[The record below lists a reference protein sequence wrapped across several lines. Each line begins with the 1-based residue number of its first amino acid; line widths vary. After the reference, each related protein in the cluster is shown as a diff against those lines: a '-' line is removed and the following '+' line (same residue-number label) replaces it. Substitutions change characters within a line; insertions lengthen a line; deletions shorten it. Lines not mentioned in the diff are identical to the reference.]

1 MLILET
7 HIVTEE
13 ETPGRLIDFSIKT
26 FTKIPSRSGI
36 KKAIKRGEIRI
47 DGEEAGEGIWLQSG
61 QKIELVDLE
70 NKVPKLFQLPLA
82 VVFED
87 EHLAVIVKPSGF
99 PVSGNR
105 FKTIQNALLFNLTL
119 STEKDALKIPRP
131 VHRLDYPTSGLLVI
145 AKTASALMQIGQQF
159 ENKQIRK
166 RYRAIVVGKVPG
178 EGIVNTPIEE
188 QLAFT
193 RYKLVKHG
201 RSLHIK
207 WMSVVDLF
215 PETGRTH
222 QLRIHLSEL
231 GFPVLGDDKYGDVAV
246 RLKGKG
252 LFLSAVE
259 ISFTHPK
266 TEKPIKMKIDQPQKF
281 NSFFEREQRRWRNYY
296 QTN

>member
-7 HIVTEE
+7 HIVSEE

-47 DGEEAGEGIWLQSG
+47 DGKEAGEGIWLQSG

-70 NKVPKLFQLPLA
+70 NKAPKLFQLPLI

-87 EHLAVIVKPSGF
+87 EHLAAIIKPPGF

-145 AKTASALMQIGQQF
+145 AKTASALMQLGQQF

-166 RYRAIVVGKVPG
+166 RYRAIVVGKVPE

-188 QLAFT
+188 QQAST
-193 RYKLVKHG
+193 RFQLIKHG
-201 RSLHIK
+201 RSLHTK
-207 WMSVVDLF
+207 WMSLIDLF

-222 QLRIHLSEL
+222 QLRIHLSSI
-231 GFPVLGDDKYGDVAV
+231 GFPILGDDKYGDVAV

-266 TEKPIKMKIDQPQKF
+266 TGKAFNVRIEHPQKF
-281 NSFFEREQRRWRNYY
+281 DSFFEREQRRWRNYY